1 MPVLRAGK
9 GCQSC
14 ASRHGTVLRRGQV
27 LSSGG
32 LTTHNQ
38 GHPTRLAVKAEF
50 GGVSGIA

>member
-9 GCQSC
+9 GCPSC
-14 ASRHGTVLRRGQV
+14 ASSQGTVLRRGEV

-32 LTTHNQ
+32 VIMHNQ
-38 GHPTRLAVKAEF
+38 GHPNRFAVRAEF